1 MFAAN
6 VYRIMIGCPG
16 DILEEVTIA
25 KAVINRWTN
34 VHAEQNGV
42 VLLPINWITNS
53 YPKHGAHPQ
62 KILNNQL
69 VDKSDMLIGIFGAKI
84 GSPTDTSQSGTI
96 EEIEEHIKAGKPAM
110 LFFRQRNDMS
120 QISSDEFAKLESFK
134 SSIKN
139 RCLYKDYK
147 DESTFDS
154 VFTDALELFIADNW
168 LSDKPTIASQKT
180 TVQFSD
186 SEVTIIRDWITSD
199 NNTAFILDYI
209 GGKSYVLGNFQYTA
223 ESAREEA
230 EWNDFIDRLERVGFI
245 KFVKYNSQGSPVYEL
260 QKRAY
265 EQFDIK

>member
-1 MFAAN
+1 
-6 VYRIMIGCPG
+6 MIGCPG
-16 DILEEVTIA
+16 DILEEVAIA

-42 VLLPINWITNS
+42 VLLTISWISNS
-53 YPKHGAHPQ
+53 YPEHGAHPQ

-96 EEIEEHIKAGKPAM
+96 EEIEEHIKDGKPVM
-110 LFFRQRNDMS
+110 LFFRQKNDMS
-120 QISSDEFAKLESFK
+120 QISSEEFAKLESFK

-139 RCLYKDYK
+139 RCLYKEYK
-147 DESTFDS
+147 DEGTFES

-168 LSDKPTIASQKT
+168 LSDKPAITSPMI
-180 TVQFSD
+180 TVKFSD
-186 SEVTIIRDWITSD
+186 SEVTIMRDWITSD
-199 NNTAFILDYI
+199 NNTAFVLDYI
-209 GGKSYVLGNFQYTA
+209 GGKSYVLGNLQYTV

-245 KFVKYNSQGSPVYEL
+245 KLVKYNNQGSPVYEL
-260 QKRAY
+260 QKLAY
-265 EQFDIK
+265 DQFDIK